1 MHARYWNRC
10 LAFEPETGEWC
21 QQRPSDGVFCPSH
34 ALEFRCDEAAKAA
47 TRLARAELILRDP
60 SASLLRRW
68 RAGRQAGRARSLR
81 KVLLPEIDRTGYTTT
96 ATSVVARNLVRASQ
110 SDH

>member
-10 LAFEPETGEWC
+10 LAFNPETGAWC
-21 QQRPSDGVFCPSH
+21 QKRPSDGVFCPSH

-60 SASLLRRW
+60 TASPWQRW
-68 RAGRQAGRARSLR
+68 RAGRLAGRARSLR
-81 KVLLPEIDRTGYTTT
+81 QVLLPEIDRTGYDSP
-96 ATSVVARNLVRASQ
+96 ATSVAGRNLVRASQ
-110 SDH
+110 SDR